1 GIKTVLGNDGNWHQS
16 PLDTTDTSEEGS
28 ETNETFDT
36 EEADEQS
43 NTSEPDEASTASE
56 PAAVAPITN
65 GSNRLTNL
73 IARHLVC
80 KAASMSN
87 KDFKN
92 FAGPDSNL
100 DADEYANKSLTL
112 TLLTHKLKK
121 AMADNP
127 EAANDF
133 QYLGEIDP
141 ANIARALSRSET
153 QGFASLIQLEFITH
167 SACTTTGNTATG
179 FVTFHAQELYSGKV
193 DFVARR
199 HAQGWRIEEF
209 QLPNYG
215 ITLVL
220 GKDGNWQ
227 HAAGE
232 TGTADKKATP

>member
-1 GIKTVLGNDGNWHQS
+1 
-16 PLDTTDTSEEGS
+16 
-28 ETNETFDT
+28 
-36 EEADEQS
+36 
-43 NTSEPDEASTASE
+43 
-56 PAAVAPITN
+56 
-65 GSNRLTNL
+65 
-73 IARHLVC
+73 
-80 KAASMSN
+80 MSN
-87 KDFKN
+87 KDFKK

-100 DADEYANKSLTL
+100 DADEYTNKSLTL
-112 TLLTHKLKK
+112 TLLTHNLKK
-121 AMADNP
+121 AMAENP

-133 QYLGEIDP
+133 QFLGEIDL
-141 ANIARALSRSET
+141 ANFARALSRSTT
-153 QGFASLIQLEFITH
+153 QGFASLIQLELITH

-227 HAAGE
+227 HAA
-232 TGTADKKATP
+232 AKANAPKKKATP